1 MRAAIRERKE
11 RATELNT
18 PISRPLTVTSF
29 FSPGL
34 ISLAA
39 ATM

>member
-1 MRAAIRERKE
+1 MRAAIRSAKN
-11 RATELNT
+11 APPTLNT

-34 ISLAA
+34 ISLAE
-39 ATM
+39 ATT